1 VTRAETIR
9 NVILAIL
16 GVAGLLY
23 RSAYQGPLHEV
34 VSAQGGNFAVSFA
47 LYFVALNAAAR
58 YAFGRIAAAVAT
70 LLAVE
75 AFEVTNGFGVM
86 MNTYDRLDFVANAIG
101 VGVAVVADLVSSQF
115 LKRWRN

>member
-1 VTRAETIR
+1 MKRVETIR
-9 NVILAIL
+9 NVILAFL
-16 GVAGLLY
+16 GVAGLLFK
-23 RSAYQGPLHEV
+23 SAYHGPFHEV
-34 VSAQGGNFAVSFA
+34 VSAQGGNLAVSFA
-47 LYFVALNAAAR
+47 LYFVALNAAVR
-58 YAFGRIAAAVAT
+58 HGFGRIAAVAAT

-75 AFEVTNGFGVM
+75 AFEVTNGFGLM